1 MAKESL
7 EIRGIRAELSTSP
20 SELEKLAEE
29 IALEEVDIDPYNFKR
44 KNEFSFV
51 RVAIAENVN
60 TPIEVLVKLSSP
72 KQENACFCF
81 GKAGTGR

>member
-29 IALEEVDIDPYNFKR
+29 ISVEEADTDPYNFKR